1 MNKMKSILKYIIN
14 SNIKKD
20 HTLVSIKKA
29 RKKIL
34 NQLALLAKKQVKLI
48 LVNMV
53 KKFKLNNKLEKKN

>member
-34 NQLALLAKKQVKLI
+34 N
-48 LVNMV
+48 
-53 KKFKLNNKLEKKN
+53 